1 MAGQLEL
8 FNTLTMVFLIGGILC
23 AGVALFIFMRS
34 GIREYFV
41 LRYHDVN
48 KDIEKETNGI
58 LEDIE
63 PEPED
68 HSVVNPSEILGRSA
82 KVSNDERPAEE
93 QESSEGQPDDE
104 SEDEDGAGETTAT
117 DTRKAQAKTTSAHD
131 EEAEDGSEETTAIDD
146 GSEETT
152 AINRAHEEIAVTG
165 EGAGHT
171 EDLGKPSTIRADQ
184 KGIKQEEED
193 DEEDALTGVLDND
206 AAETAVLDSGEDGT
220 SVLNAKRAKR
230 MRENTIRDNTL
241 WGAPMTD
248 SKMTDSH
255 NIVMVNTDRTV
266 NSLTDRE
273 EKEN

>member
-1 MAGQLEL
+1 MTGQLEL

-23 AGVALFIFMRS
+23 AGIALFIFMRS

-82 KVSNDERPAEE
+82 KVSNDERSAEK

-117 DTRKAQAKTTSAHD
+117 DTRKAQTKTTSAHD
-131 EEAEDGSEETTAIDD
+131 KEAEDGSEETTAIDD

-171 EDLGKPSTIRADQ
+171 EDLGKPGTIRADQ

-206 AAETAVLDSGEDGT
+206 AAETAVLDSGEDST

-255 NIVMVNTDRTV
+255 NIVIVNTDRTV

>member
-1 MAGQLEL
+1 ML
-8 FNTLTMVFLIGGILC
+8 F
-23 AGVALFIFMRS
+23 RS
-34 GIREYFV
+34 
-41 LRYHDVN
+41 
-48 KDIEKETNGI
+48 
-58 LEDIE
+58 
-63 PEPED
+63 
-68 HSVVNPSEILGRSA
+68 
-82 KVSNDERPAEE
+82 
-93 QESSEGQPDDE
+93 
-104 SEDEDGAGETTAT
+104 
-117 DTRKAQAKTTSAHD
+117 
-131 EEAEDGSEETTAIDD
+131 
-146 GSEETT
+146 
-152 AINRAHEEIAVTG
+152 

-255 NIVMVNTDRTV
+255 NIVIVNTDQTV

>member
-1 MAGQLEL
+1 MTGQLEL

-68 HSVVNPSEILGRSA
+68 HSVVNPSEILGRAA
-82 KVSNDERPAEE
+82 KVSNDERPAEK

-104 SEDEDGAGETTAT
+104 SEDEDGAG
-117 DTRKAQAKTTSAHD
+117 KTTSAHD

-146 GSEETT
+146 ESEETT
-152 AINRAHEEIAVTG
+152 AINRAHEKIAVTG

-255 NIVMVNTDRTV
+255 NIVIVNTDRTV

>member
-104 SEDEDGAGETTAT
+104 SEDEDGAG
-117 DTRKAQAKTTSAHD
+117 
-131 EEAEDGSEETTAIDD
+131 
-146 GSEETT
+146 ETT

>member
-1 MAGQLEL
+1 MTGQLEL

-82 KVSNDERPAEE
+82 KVSNDERPAEK

-104 SEDEDGAGETTAT
+104 SEAGETTAT
-117 DTRKAQAKTTSAHD
+117 DTRRTQTKTTSAHD

-152 AINRAHEEIAVTG
+152 AINRAHEEIVVTG

-171 EDLGKPSTIRADQ
+171 EDLGKPSTIRTDQ